1 MPSKAQLTQFLI
13 LNCLKCKKQ
22 KCLCCSTQECLERYS
37 GASGCETSRF
47 FFGCLV
53 CDSFEDVLAKY
64 YAGLQGK
71 KKRPNDPTDEL
82 VTVACDLLRSH
93 FPLKCSAFAN
103 HLRDSAL
110 FENIVQVLRSDSM
123 QDVTIRHRLYFSV
136 LKIICLLGE
145 NDCYKELLLNSD
157 KEKENSRGTSVKSLL
172 SDLATQAD
180 VFQKACLDPSEEK
193 SQDLLVTESLA
204 RNIIRVNGILSKIV
218 SPEVESTSYE
228 EIMKPFMFQYVDLAI
243 YNDEYRKFILDNIK
257 VYKNI
262 PHGTNRMNRIAKELA
277 TLSTSLPCSPW
288 SSIFLRVDETRI
300 DVLNALITGPVDT
313 PYQNGCFEFDIFIPP
328 DYPNS
333 PPKVI
338 LITTG
343 KGTVR
348 FNPNLYNCGKVCL
361 SLLGT
366 WQGSREEMWNPSQST
381 LLQVLVSIQSLI
393 LVDLPYF
400 NEPGYGIPRKELPQS
415 QDYNRRVRHDCLKW
429 AILDMLKNP
438 PPIWEDVVFSH
449 FKAKKEEIIMQCEE
463 WKLLD
468 KQVATVAKQI
478 TDILKSR
485 KFKSIRN

>member
-1 MPSKAQLTQFLI
+1 
-13 LNCLKCKKQ
+13 
-22 KCLCCSTQECLERYS
+22 
-37 GASGCETSRF
+37 
-47 FFGCLV
+47 
-53 CDSFEDVLAKY
+53 
-64 YAGLQGK
+64 
-71 KKRPNDPTDEL
+71 
-82 VTVACDLLRSH
+82 
-93 FPLKCSAFAN
+93 
-103 HLRDSAL
+103 
-110 FENIVQVLRSDSM
+110 
-123 QDVTIRHRLYFSV
+123 
-136 LKIICLLGE
+136 
-145 NDCYKELLLNSD
+145 
-157 KEKENSRGTSVKSLL
+157 L

-180 VFQKACLDPSEEK
+180 VFQKACLDSSEEK

-204 RNIIRVNGILSKIV
+204 RNIIRVNGILSKIE

-257 VYKNI
+257 VYKSI
-262 PHGTNRMNRIAKELA
+262 PHSTNRMNRIAKELA

-415 QDYNRRVRHDCLKW
+415 QNYNRRVRHDCLMW

-449 FKAKKEEIIMQCEE
+449 FKAKKKEIIMQCEE

-485 KFKSIRN
+485 KFKSTRN